1 MDYNQ
6 IRFFI
11 LNNKES
17 LSKEEIKTQL
27 LKNKVSDAEVDLLI
41 NKFYTE
47 NRDYK
52 SHFLFSFLILIIIGF
67 SVSFYLGIFNSI
79 SPNQNQLVNKVSTDF
94 NSGLLPVE
102 LGVYGGE
109 NGVIDFSSKDYFSF
123 KFKLKKNYNS
133 INLNDLTLRI
143 ISRDKIVNYKFNPKT
158 NNVYPFKIK
167 KVIGNNNNIINP
179 EDVFVLTFPAK
190 IDINEDETFN
200 LLFLKK
206 DKVFNIITIKT
217 PQVMRTNYVILN
229 SVY

>member
-27 LKNKVSDAEVDLLI
+27 LKNKVSDAEIDLLI
-41 NKFYTE
+41 NKFYIVDK
-47 NRDYK
+47 NYK
-52 SHFLFSFLILIIIGF
+52 QHFLFSFLILIIIGF

-79 SPNQNQLVNKVSTDF
+79 SPNQNQLVNKVSTDY

-102 LGVYGGE
+102 LGVYGAE
-109 NGVIDFSSKDYFSF
+109 DGVIDFNSKDYFSF
-123 KFKLKKNYNS
+123 KFKLKKNYEL

-143 ISRDKIVNYKFNPKT
+143 ISRDKVVNYKFNPKT
-158 NNVYPFKIK
+158 NNDYPFKIK
-167 KVIGNNNNIINP
+167 KIIGYPDAKINP
-179 EDVFVLTFPAK
+179 GDVFVLTFPAK

-206 DKVFNIITIKT
+206 DKVFNIIIIKT
-217 PQVMRTNYVILN
+217 PQVMRTNYLILN